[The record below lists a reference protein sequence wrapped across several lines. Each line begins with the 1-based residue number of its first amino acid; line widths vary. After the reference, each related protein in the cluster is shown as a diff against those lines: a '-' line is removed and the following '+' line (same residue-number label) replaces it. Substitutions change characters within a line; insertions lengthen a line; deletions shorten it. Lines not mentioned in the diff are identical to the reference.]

1 MFSKLKIFPFLSYY
15 KLCPLVFKLG
25 EVQVT
30 MHVQKGVERKTR
42 FSIFKLSVFKLWEPA
57 NYGINQIVGTIIL
70 GLLLNDG
77 LCVKAICWDRN
88 LVYFNLQWPHELGN
102 YNDSIK
108 ISTNNYFNMFKRGRC
123 MQRERFSRCWRVS

>member
-1 MFSKLKIFPFLSYY
+1 MFSKLKTFPFLSYY
-15 KLCPLVFKLG
+15 KLCPLVFKLR

-30 MHVQKGVERKTR
+30 MHVQKGVERRTR
-42 FSIFKLSVFKLWEPA
+42 FSIFKLSVFKVLEPA
-57 NYGINQIVGTIIL
+57 NHGINQIVGTIIL

-88 LVYFNLQWPHELGN
+88 LVYFNVQGSHELAN

-108 ISTNNYFNMFKRGRC
+108 ISTINSFNMFESSRC
-123 MQRERFSRCWRVS
+123 MQRERLCRFWRVS